1 MAVASLAKSQAKLY
15 ADERFSVLLIFQA
28 MDAGGKDGT
37 VRAVLSGINPA
48 GCEVHSFKQPSAR
61 ELQHD
66 FLWRAQSALPST
78 GRIGVFN
85 RSYYEDVLIV
95 RVNPSLL
102 EAEHLPDG
110 LAASPELWQQRF
122 TSIVDAEAHWARNGI
137 VILKFFLN
145 VSKAEQKRRLLERI
159 DNPEGNWKF
168 SADDLGPR
176 KQWAQYMEA
185 YQDALNATS
194 RPWAPW
200 YAIPADD
207 KAFAHRTV
215 AEIVVKTV
223 GQLDLRFPRLA
234 AAEQARLTAAR
245 AELEREH

>member
-1 MAVASLAKSQAKLY
+1 M
-15 ADERFSVLLIFQA
+15 LLIFQA

-37 VRAVLSGINPA
+37 VRALLSGVNPA
-48 GCEVHSFKQPSAR
+48 GCDVHSFKQPSAND
-61 ELQHD
+61 LAHD
-66 FLWRAQSALPST
+66 FLWRAQAALPSS

-85 RSYYEDVLIV
+85 RSYYEDVLVV

-102 EAEHLPDG
+102 DAERLPDG
-110 LAASPELWQQRF
+110 LATSPDLWTQRF
-122 TSIVDAEAHWARNGI
+122 TSISDAEAHWARNGV

-176 KQWAQYMEA
+176 KQWEQYMNA
-185 YQDALNATS
+185 YQEALNATS
-194 RPWAPW
+194 RSWAPW

-207 KAFAHRTV
+207 KPFAHRTI
-215 AEIVVKTV
+215 ADIVVKTV
-223 GQLDLRFPRLA
+223 TQLDLRFPRLA
-234 AAEQARLTAAR
+234 EKEQARLKAAR
-245 AELEREH
+245 IELENEKP